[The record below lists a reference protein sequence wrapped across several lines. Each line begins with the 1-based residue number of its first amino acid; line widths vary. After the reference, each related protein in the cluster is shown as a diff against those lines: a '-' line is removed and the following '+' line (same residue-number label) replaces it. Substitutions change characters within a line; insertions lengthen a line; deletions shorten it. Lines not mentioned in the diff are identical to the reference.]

1 LLGLLVLSWLLG
13 LAGVWNS
20 GLPDVKPG
28 ESGHFIVGS
37 FLLLGFTLSTWLIM
51 RHRIH
56 AWARR
61 LHVAANG
68 LLIVVLFYQALLGIN
83 RLYKFNLL
91 GPVPQAHGV
100 RKLLAI
106 KFGLVSPPVTARAGQ
121 QYTGTMAS
129 AGPAFG
135 GTWRS
140 EPGAVLFEGDR
151 YSQSQLWGF
160 LTTEKHSPLL
170 VFGDRVFGNGEF
182 SVEFQMEPNSTN
194 AYAGLAFRLV
204 DEHNYYMVSAA
215 ADQRVTLARWNNGA
229 RQVLLAAPATVRYG
243 QWHGMRVVTAGDA
256 ISLYLDGRL
265 AGVIHDEG
273 WKTGMWGLGAKGKRT
288 VRFRDVH
295 AIGR

>member
-1 LLGLLVLSWLLG
+1 
-13 LAGVWNS
+13 
-20 GLPDVKPG
+20 
-28 ESGHFIVGS
+28 
-37 FLLLGFTLSTWLIM
+37 
-51 RHRIH
+51 
-56 AWARR
+56 
-61 LHVAANG
+61 
-68 LLIVVLFYQALLGIN
+68 
-83 RLYKFNLL
+83 
-91 GPVPQAHGV
+91 
-100 RKLLAI
+100 
-106 KFGLVSPPVTARAGQ
+106 
-121 QYTGTMAS
+121 MAS

-160 LTTEKHSPLL
+160 QTTEKHSPLL